1 MVGVSRGRVFPVI
14 WRHDLGFDAGVL
26 GEEGEQVGTRDQLDG
41 LVLGE
46 FEAGLAV
53 AGGSDQDSFA
63 GALVCRVPNRSRTAE
78 DADGVFLAF
87 GLDNDFAAEDGSG
100 VVGDAVDSA
109 VARWPGLA
117 CFQAQVLA
125 YGYEWST
132 CGGSL
137 TDGCAAWEFV
147 NANTRADLGGIAP
160 RPIAHSASH
169 GGELRAARPRP

>member
-1 MVGVSRGRVFPVI
+1 M
-14 WRHDLGFDAGVL
+14 L

-63 GALVCRVPNRSRTAE
+63 GALVLQGSEQVADGG

-109 VARWPGLA
+109 VAGWPGLA
-117 CFQAQVLA
+117 CFQAHFGEQVL
-125 YGYEWST
+125 
-132 CGGSL
+132 
-137 TDGCAAWEFV
+137 D
-147 NANTRADLGGIAP
+147 
-160 RPIAHSASH
+160 
-169 GGELRAARPRP
+169 